1 MAKGTPF
8 LELAGVRLFAD
19 SQSRYWKWCSTNEAN
34 RKKVHVYKDKWPIEL
49 NGLLRR
55 NDLTLITLVQHFSVK
70 LVGQSLFAL
79 SQRKC
84 PLKQCDLH
92 SAMNICFP

>member
-1 MAKGTPF
+1 MQIHKADIGN
-8 LELAGVRLFAD
+8 GVQLMR
-19 SQSRYWKWCSTNEAN
+19 QIE
-34 RKKVHVYKDKWPIEL
+34 KKVHVYKDKWPIEL